1 MSPVYL
7 LEVWWLLKELVE
19 MKKRKRKNKVVAT
32 PAATGFLA
40 QMDLGWLEC
49 MPPCA

>member
-7 LEVWWLLKELVE
+7 LEVWWLLKELLE
-19 MKKRKRKNKVVAT
+19 MKKRRKKKDVAP

-49 MPPCA
+49 TPPCA

>member
-19 MKKRKRKNKVVAT
+19 MKKKKVVAP
-32 PAATGFLA
+32 PAATGHLA
-40 QMDLGWLEC
+40 QMDLGCLEC
-49 MPPCA
+49 TPPCA